1 MVFLGPQSET
11 WSVTGRSACVSSAA
25 GDAGEAL
32 DIHCG
37 PAGPRFCCLSVFT
50 PKVHRTSGGRRQQ
63 EGQKVPTT
71 LSEGTTVKSDLLT
84 FCQLPFQKVRRCEKL
99 QWDRISGQRHTVC
112 HMGAWIAQSLQTN
125 EDNTCSPMLRPLYV
139 VLYVF
144 RDQSRKTRIQ

>member
-1 MVFLGPQSET
+1 MRR
-11 WSVTGRSACVSSAA
+11 GRSPVGQPACRPLQEMLVKRSTSTAVLPVRGSAA
-25 GDAGEAL
+25 SR
-32 DIHCG
+32 CS
-37 PAGPRFCCLSVFT
+37 P